1 MNFRIFLIGLLSLIL
16 LFGCQNPMK
25 QEGQTPDQEQTIEPT
40 RFGDDQ
46 GTMDRTDRMSRTRS
60 NQRNQETRDHNRYDV
75 AKEAADRIA
84 SEINDVDRAYVLT
97 TNNNAYVAVV
107 MNDDRREGQHTD
119 RKNVQNNTNQGN
131 LGNLGDN
138 RNRAN
143 EKNSTQTDMTR
154 RGTADNDLHNRT
166 FIGRDDN
173 ISEELKRDI
182 AEIVRSVDRNI
193 DNVYVSTNPDFVDLT
208 NNYIDDIN
216 TGRPIRGFFEEMGN
230 MIERIFPQNR

>member
-25 QEGQTPDQEQTIEPT
+25 QEGQAPDRDQTVEPT

-46 GTMDRTDRMSRTRS
+46 GTMDRTDRMSRTRD

-75 AKEAADRIA
+75 AKEAADRITE
-84 SEINDVDRAYVLT
+84 EINDVDRAYVLT

-107 MNDDRREGQHTD
+107 MDDDRREGRNTN
-119 RKNVQNNTNQGN
+119 RSNVKNRTNQGN

-138 RNRAN
+138 RNN
-143 EKNSTQTDMTR
+143 TQTDTTR

-182 AEIVRSVDRNI
+182 AEIVRSVDQNI